1 MFIHETY
8 ALLKIVANFEVRCAC
23 LSVCLNDQF
32 DRLIFCN
39 IYSEPQT
46 RSNANVHYQ
55 SQKRKLNCPRH
66 IEMDPSHAPYAKVQ
80 DSEMNF

>member
-1 MFIHETY
+1 MCDLGI
-8 ALLKIVANFEVRCAC
+8 
-23 LSVCLNDQF
+23 SGCLNDQF

-55 SQKRKLNCPRH
+55 SQKRKLNFPH
-66 IEMDPSHAPYAKVQ
+66 HMKLDPPHVPCA
-80 DSEMNF
+80 N